1 MPADQAQHLGLRLGQ
16 PGGVEPTPG
25 RPAQLPRNRP
35 TTLNSS
41 AMRSVRVSTTD
52 ITSVTELVFP
62 TGSLGGTYSSKGVGE
77 GIITVEQPAPGW
89 PLAGS
94 FKYDAREDRWEWSD
108 EVAVMHGYE
117 PGTVT
122 PTTELVLSHKHPDD
136 KPTVAQLIEQVRR
149 LGIPFSSRHRII
161 DTAGKIHVVVV
172 VGDRWKDDAGEV
184 VGTTG
189 FYIDVTEE
197 FDADVRRSLD
207 EVVAII
213 AVRRATINQAIG
225 MLMLAHGLSADEA
238 FEVLA
243 RRSQETNV
251 KLRDLAAQFVKDVAA
266 TSRLGPGVATRLDDI
281 LSTVHERLG
290 EPG

>member
-1 MPADQAQHLGLRLGQ
+1 M
-16 PGGVEPTPG
+16 
-25 RPAQLPRNRP
+25 
-35 TTLNSS
+35 
-41 AMRSVRVSTTD
+41 
-52 ITSVTELVFP
+52 
-62 TGSLGGTYSSKGVGE
+62 
-77 GIITVEQPAPGW
+77 TVEQPAPGW

-94 FKYDAREDRWEWSD
+94 FKYHAREDRWEWSD

-161 DTAGKIHVVVV
+161 DTAGRIHVVVV

-243 RRSQETNV
+243 RRSQATNV

-290 EPG
+290 EPGY

>member
-1 MPADQAQHLGLRLGQ
+1 M
-16 PGGVEPTPG
+16 
-25 RPAQLPRNRP
+25 
-35 TTLNSS
+35 
-41 AMRSVRVSTTD
+41 
-52 ITSVTELVFP
+52 
-62 TGSLGGTYSSKGVGE
+62 
-77 GIITVEQPAPGW
+77 EQPAPGW

-94 FKYDAREDRWEWSD
+94 FKYHAREDRWEWSD

-122 PTTELVLSHKHPDD
+122 PTTELVLAHKHPDD

-243 RRSQETNV
+243 RRSQATNV

-290 EPG
+290 EPGY

>member
-1 MPADQAQHLGLRLGQ
+1 M
-16 PGGVEPTPG
+16 
-25 RPAQLPRNRP
+25 
-35 TTLNSS
+35 
-41 AMRSVRVSTTD
+41 
-52 ITSVTELVFP
+52 
-62 TGSLGGTYSSKGVGE
+62 
-77 GIITVEQPAPGW
+77 TVEQPAPGW

-94 FKYDAREDRWEWSD
+94 FKYHAREDRWEWSD

-122 PTTELVLSHKHPDD
+122 PTTELVLAHKHPDD

-290 EPG
+290 EPGY

>member
-1 MPADQAQHLGLRLGQ
+1 M
-16 PGGVEPTPG
+16 
-25 RPAQLPRNRP
+25 
-35 TTLNSS
+35 
-41 AMRSVRVSTTD
+41 
-52 ITSVTELVFP
+52 
-62 TGSLGGTYSSKGVGE
+62 
-77 GIITVEQPAPGW
+77 TVEQPAPGW

-94 FKYDAREDRWEWSD
+94 FKYHAREDRWEWSD

-122 PTTELVLSHKHPDD
+122 PTTELVLAHKHPDD

>member
-1 MPADQAQHLGLRLGQ
+1 M
-16 PGGVEPTPG
+16 
-25 RPAQLPRNRP
+25 
-35 TTLNSS
+35 
-41 AMRSVRVSTTD
+41 
-52 ITSVTELVFP
+52 
-62 TGSLGGTYSSKGVGE
+62 
-77 GIITVEQPAPGW
+77 EQPAPGW

-94 FKYDAREDRWEWSD
+94 FKYHAREDRWEWSD

-122 PTTELVLSHKHPDD
+122 PTTELVLAHKHPDD

-243 RRSQETNV
+243 RRSQATNV
-251 KLRDLAAQFVKDVAA
+251 KLRDLAAQFVKEVAA

-290 EPG
+290 EPGY

>member
-1 MPADQAQHLGLRLGQ
+1 M
-16 PGGVEPTPG
+16 
-25 RPAQLPRNRP
+25 
-35 TTLNSS
+35 
-41 AMRSVRVSTTD
+41 
-52 ITSVTELVFP
+52 
-62 TGSLGGTYSSKGVGE
+62 
-77 GIITVEQPAPGW
+77 EQPAPGW

-243 RRSQETNV
+243 RRSQATNV

-290 EPG
+290 EPGY

>member
-1 MPADQAQHLGLRLGQ
+1 M
-16 PGGVEPTPG
+16 
-25 RPAQLPRNRP
+25 
-35 TTLNSS
+35 
-41 AMRSVRVSTTD
+41 
-52 ITSVTELVFP
+52 
-62 TGSLGGTYSSKGVGE
+62 
-77 GIITVEQPAPGW
+77 EQPAPGW

-94 FKYDAREDRWEWSD
+94 FKYHAREDRWEWSD

-122 PTTELVLSHKHPDD
+122 PTTELVLAHKHPDD

-243 RRSQETNV
+243 RRSQATNV

>member
-1 MPADQAQHLGLRLGQ
+1 M
-16 PGGVEPTPG
+16 
-25 RPAQLPRNRP
+25 
-35 TTLNSS
+35 
-41 AMRSVRVSTTD
+41 
-52 ITSVTELVFP
+52 
-62 TGSLGGTYSSKGVGE
+62 
-77 GIITVEQPAPGW
+77 EQPAPGW

-94 FKYDAREDRWEWSD
+94 FKYHAREDRWEWSD

-161 DTAGKIHVVVV
+161 DTAGRIHVVVV

-243 RRSQETNV
+243 RRSQATNV
-251 KLRDLAAQFVKDVAA
+251 KLRDLAAQFVKEVAA

-290 EPG
+290 EPGY

>member
-1 MPADQAQHLGLRLGQ
+1 
-16 PGGVEPTPG
+16 
-25 RPAQLPRNRP
+25 
-35 TTLNSS
+35 
-41 AMRSVRVSTTD
+41 
-52 ITSVTELVFP
+52 
-62 TGSLGGTYSSKGVGE
+62 
-77 GIITVEQPAPGW
+77 VEQPAPGW

-94 FKYDAREDRWEWSD
+94 FKYHAREDRWEWSD

-122 PTTELVLSHKHPDD
+122 PTTELVLAHKHPDD

-290 EPG
+290 EPGY

>member
-1 MPADQAQHLGLRLGQ
+1 M
-16 PGGVEPTPG
+16 
-25 RPAQLPRNRP
+25 
-35 TTLNSS
+35 
-41 AMRSVRVSTTD
+41 
-52 ITSVTELVFP
+52 
-62 TGSLGGTYSSKGVGE
+62 
-77 GIITVEQPAPGW
+77 TVEQPAPGW

-94 FKYDAREDRWEWSD
+94 FKYHAREDRWEWSD

-290 EPG
+290 EPGY

>member
-1 MPADQAQHLGLRLGQ
+1 
-16 PGGVEPTPG
+16 
-25 RPAQLPRNRP
+25 
-35 TTLNSS
+35 
-41 AMRSVRVSTTD
+41 
-52 ITSVTELVFP
+52 
-62 TGSLGGTYSSKGVGE
+62 
-77 GIITVEQPAPGW
+77 VEQPAPGW

-94 FKYDAREDRWEWSD
+94 FKYHAREDRWEWSD

-122 PTTELVLSHKHPDD
+122 PTTELVLAHKHPDD

-161 DTAGKIHVVVV
+161 DTAGRIHVVVV

-189 FYIDVTEE
+189 FSIDVTEE

-243 RRSQETNV
+243 RRSQATNV
-251 KLRDLAAQFVKDVAA
+251 KLRDLAAQFVKEVAA

-290 EPG
+290 EPGY

>member
-1 MPADQAQHLGLRLGQ
+1 M
-16 PGGVEPTPG
+16 
-25 RPAQLPRNRP
+25 
-35 TTLNSS
+35 
-41 AMRSVRVSTTD
+41 
-52 ITSVTELVFP
+52 
-62 TGSLGGTYSSKGVGE
+62 
-77 GIITVEQPAPGW
+77 TVEQPAPGW

-94 FKYDAREDRWEWSD
+94 FKYHAREDRWEWSD

-122 PTTELVLSHKHPDD
+122 PTTELVLAHKHPDD

-251 KLRDLAAQFVKDVAA
+251 KLRDLAAQFVKEVAA

>member
-1 MPADQAQHLGLRLGQ
+1 M
-16 PGGVEPTPG
+16 
-25 RPAQLPRNRP
+25 
-35 TTLNSS
+35 
-41 AMRSVRVSTTD
+41 
-52 ITSVTELVFP
+52 
-62 TGSLGGTYSSKGVGE
+62 
-77 GIITVEQPAPGW
+77 EQPAPGW

-94 FKYDAREDRWEWSD
+94 FKYHAREDRWEWSD

-122 PTTELVLSHKHPDD
+122 PTTELVLAHKHPDD

-161 DTAGKIHVVVV
+161 DTAGRIHVVVV

-243 RRSQETNV
+243 RRSQATNV

>member
-1 MPADQAQHLGLRLGQ
+1 M
-16 PGGVEPTPG
+16 
-25 RPAQLPRNRP
+25 
-35 TTLNSS
+35 
-41 AMRSVRVSTTD
+41 
-52 ITSVTELVFP
+52 
-62 TGSLGGTYSSKGVGE
+62 
-77 GIITVEQPAPGW
+77 EQPAPGW

-94 FKYDAREDRWEWSD
+94 FKYHAREDRWEWSD

-161 DTAGKIHVVVV
+161 DTAGRIHVVVV

-207 EVVAII
+207 EIVAII

-243 RRSQETNV
+243 RRSQATNV
-251 KLRDLAAQFVKDVAA
+251 KLRDLAGQFVKDVAA

-290 EPG
+290 EPGY

>member
-1 MPADQAQHLGLRLGQ
+1 M
-16 PGGVEPTPG
+16 
-25 RPAQLPRNRP
+25 
-35 TTLNSS
+35 
-41 AMRSVRVSTTD
+41 
-52 ITSVTELVFP
+52 
-62 TGSLGGTYSSKGVGE
+62 
-77 GIITVEQPAPGW
+77 TVEQPAPGW

-94 FKYDAREDRWEWSD
+94 FKYHAREDRWEWSD

-243 RRSQETNV
+243 RRSQATNV
-251 KLRDLAAQFVKDVAA
+251 KLRDLAAQFVKEVAA

-290 EPG
+290 EPGY

>member
-1 MPADQAQHLGLRLGQ
+1 
-16 PGGVEPTPG
+16 V
-25 RPAQLPRNRP
+25 
-35 TTLNSS
+35 
-41 AMRSVRVSTTD
+41 
-52 ITSVTELVFP
+52 
-62 TGSLGGTYSSKGVGE
+62 K
-77 GIITVEQPAPGW
+77 QPAPGW

-94 FKYDAREDRWEWSD
+94 FKYHAREDRWEWSD

-122 PTTELVLSHKHPDD
+122 PTTELVLAHKHPDD

-207 EVVAII
+207 EVVATI
-213 AVRRATINQAIG
+213 AARRATINQAMG
-225 MLMLAHGLSADEA
+225 MLMLAHGVSAEKA
-238 FEVLA
+238 FAMLA
-243 RRSQETNV
+243 RRSQQTNV
-251 KLRDLAAQFVKDVAA
+251 KLRDLAAQFVKEAA
-266 TSRLGPGVATRLDDI
+266 AASAGDAARVDDI
-281 LSTVHERLG
+281 LATVHERVG
-290 EPG
+290 PQSGK

>member
-1 MPADQAQHLGLRLGQ
+1 
-16 PGGVEPTPG
+16 
-25 RPAQLPRNRP
+25 
-35 TTLNSS
+35 
-41 AMRSVRVSTTD
+41 
-52 ITSVTELVFP
+52 
-62 TGSLGGTYSSKGVGE
+62 
-77 GIITVEQPAPGW
+77 VEQPAPGW

-94 FKYDAREDRWEWSD
+94 FKYHAREDRWEWSD

-122 PTTELVLSHKHPDD
+122 PTTELVLAHKHPDD

-243 RRSQETNV
+243 RRSQATNV

>member
-1 MPADQAQHLGLRLGQ
+1 M
-16 PGGVEPTPG
+16 
-25 RPAQLPRNRP
+25 
-35 TTLNSS
+35 
-41 AMRSVRVSTTD
+41 
-52 ITSVTELVFP
+52 
-62 TGSLGGTYSSKGVGE
+62 
-77 GIITVEQPAPGW
+77 EQPAPGW

-94 FKYDAREDRWEWSD
+94 FKYHAREDRWEWSD

-161 DTAGKIHVVVV
+161 DTAGRIHVVVV

-290 EPG
+290 EPGY

>member
-1 MPADQAQHLGLRLGQ
+1 M
-16 PGGVEPTPG
+16 
-25 RPAQLPRNRP
+25 
-35 TTLNSS
+35 
-41 AMRSVRVSTTD
+41 
-52 ITSVTELVFP
+52 
-62 TGSLGGTYSSKGVGE
+62 
-77 GIITVEQPAPGW
+77 TVEQPAPGW

-94 FKYDAREDRWEWSD
+94 FKYHAREDRWEWSD

-122 PTTELVLSHKHPDD
+122 PTTELVLAHKHPDD

-161 DTAGKIHVVVV
+161 DTAGRIHVVVV

-243 RRSQETNV
+243 RRSQATNV
-251 KLRDLAAQFVKDVAA
+251 KLRDLAAQFVKEVAA

>member
-1 MPADQAQHLGLRLGQ
+1 M
-16 PGGVEPTPG
+16 
-25 RPAQLPRNRP
+25 
-35 TTLNSS
+35 
-41 AMRSVRVSTTD
+41 
-52 ITSVTELVFP
+52 
-62 TGSLGGTYSSKGVGE
+62 
-77 GIITVEQPAPGW
+77 TVEQPAPGW

-94 FKYDAREDRWEWSD
+94 FKYHAREDRWEWSD

-122 PTTELVLSHKHPDD
+122 PTTELVLAHKHPDD

-161 DTAGKIHVVVV
+161 DTAGRIHVVVV

-243 RRSQETNV
+243 RRSQATNV

-290 EPG
+290 EPGY